1 MISIHFEWLLD
12 TVHGADYFR
21 RWHRQKGNS
30 GGLMV
35 HKSGHHFDLVN
46 WWIGSEPETVVGMGK
61 TAFYGKEAGTKN
73 GWAKDYVRARGS
85 DEAKKDPFAMHMEM
99 DETLQKLYAEAES
112 DDGYHRDMN
121 VGVLCIRR
129 QSL

>member
-46 WWIGSEPETVVGMGK
+46 WWIGSEPETVAGMGK